1 MIDPEDAR
9 QALLGR
15 RRELVELSTMARGAR
30 DVVSLDQQSVGRLS
44 RMDAMQGQAMALA
57 SERQRVAELARID
70 AAVQRID
77 TGAYGDCLSC
87 GEEIAEGRLKA
98 DPAASL
104 CIACAASG

>member
-9 QALLGR
+9 RSLLAR
-15 RRELVELSTMARGAR
+15 RREIVDLSAMARDAR
-30 DVVSLDQQSVGRLS
+30 SVVSLDQQSVGRLS
-44 RMDAMQGQAMALA
+44 RMDALQGQAMAQA

-77 TGAYGDCLSC
+77 CLAC
-87 GEEIAEGRLKA
+87 GEEIAPGRLEA

-104 CIACAASG
+104 CIACAT

>member
-9 QALLGR
+9 RALLAR
-15 RRELVELSTMARGAR
+15 RREIVNLSAMARDAR
-30 DVVSLDQQSVGRLS
+30 SVVSLDQQSVGRLS
-44 RMDAMQGQAMALA
+44 RMDALQGQAMAQA

-77 TGAYGDCLSC
+77 AGTYGDCLSC
-87 GEEIAEGRLKA
+87 GEEIAPGRLEA

-104 CIACAASG
+104 CIACAT

>member
-9 QALLGR
+9 RALLAR
-15 RRELVELSTMARGAR
+15 RREIVDLSAMARDAR
-30 DVVSLDQQSVGRLS
+30 SVVSLDQQSVGRLS
-44 RMDAMQGQAMALA
+44 RMDALQGEAMAQA

-77 TGAYGDCLSC
+77 AGTYGDCLSC
-87 GEEIAEGRLKA
+87 GEEIAPGRLEA

-104 CIACAASG
+104 CIACAT